1 MNWANWA
8 CFPQSQE
15 SDTERSGNA
24 PDCLLWMSATRKT
37 RCSWQRSGAAL
48 VDFFEGAKFCSETG
62 GLKWKGSKLCNS
74 PIFQELDTQNCQ
86 ILLSQVGLRI
96 WPIAKCFQVSDT
108 SNLAASY
115 VLYTLYIYIHMIVY
129 VYDNVYMIYEWL
141 CMYMILCIHLA
152 AWHECWHPKVLDDEK
167 LLQSL
172 DH

>member
-1 MNWANWA
+1 
-8 CFPQSQE
+8 
-15 SDTERSGNA
+15 
-24 PDCLLWMSATRKT
+24 
-37 RCSWQRSGAAL
+37 

-115 VLYTLYIYIHMIVY
+115 VLYTLYIYI
-129 VYDNVYMIYEWL
+129 WL
-141 CMYMILCIHLA
+141 CMYMIMYIWYMNDCVCIWYYVYIWQPGMNA
-152 AWHECWHPKVLDDEK
+152 GIPKSWMMKNFYKAWIINTDWDVF
-167 LLQSL
+167 
-172 DH
+172 